1 MNGSYWRMGGTRS
14 AIVSIFLGGDLPR
27 PPGLFW
33 YSEYY
38 SYKRIGLE
46 DYTSK
51 CLPLKYNTYIY
62 YKMAYMPYFYI
73 KLKCL
78 GYSSKIRTTPVLVYF

>member
-1 MNGSYWRMGGTRS
+1 ME
-14 AIVSIFLGGDLPR
+14 

-38 SYKRIGLE
+38 NYECIGLE

-51 CLPLKYNTYIY
+51 CLPLKYNTCTYH
-62 YKMAYMPYFYI
+62 KMAYVPYFYF
-73 KLKCL
+73 KPK
-78 GYSSKIRTTPVLVYF
+78 